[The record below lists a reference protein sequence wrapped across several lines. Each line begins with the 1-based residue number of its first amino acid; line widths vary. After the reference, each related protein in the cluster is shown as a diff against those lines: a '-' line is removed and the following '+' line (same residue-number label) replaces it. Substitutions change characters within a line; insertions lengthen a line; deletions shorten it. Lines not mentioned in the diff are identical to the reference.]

1 MTDELKGIAEG
12 AAEEA
17 TNSLGEFVHE
27 FVPVVGKIWSIY
39 RHFKL
44 KKDLRKSQEQL
55 KHSQEQLKHSQ
66 EQIDSLK
73 QQVVHSQQVLGEKI
87 FVLRVFSLLAVSA
100 TIRITLL
107 ML

>member
-55 KHSQEQLKHSQ
+55 KHSQEQ
-66 EQIDSLK
+66 IDSLK